1 MSNTSVPHWRFSSEK
16 ARQELRDDPLY
27 LLAGAEEV
35 KSNTVRQV
43 FRSGAYY
50 IKLDRRKGKSFRGE
64 FNAAKL
70 CTAEKIPVVEHLAY
84 GRSSEGSWLVTRA
97 AENCVEAAA
106 LFKERQSSELYS
118 AVAAFLKEIFSSRVY
133 HPDLHLGNV
142 LLDPDSGRSL
152 LVDLHGV
159 RKRNFFDH
167 FRVYMMHRCIM
178 EFRNTLSDDEM
189 LSLIEK
195 CGIKR
200 PEWFFRKALA
210 REAVFLQNVTPRR
223 RRQILNGYFKYTR
236 IEGDGKL
243 VDVDAEESALNSSV
257 PIETPDAEELFLF
270 HFFLTQ
276 AKIPHRRILAC
287 EPGKNIIFMESE
299 LPEKYRSAA
308 GNGELCRRLKYNSIT
323 SCEEDFKSGYLD
335 DVAGVFRSNR

>member
-1 MSNTSVPHWRFSSEK
+1 MSNTSVPYWRFSSEK

-50 IKLDRRKGKSFRGE
+50 IKLDRRKGKSFSGE

-106 LFKERQSSELYS
+106 LFKERQSPELYS
-118 AVAAFLKEIFSSRVY
+118 AVAAFLKKIFASGVY

-142 LLDPDSGRSL
+142 LLDPDSCRVL

-159 RKRNFFDH
+159 RKKNFLDCFK
-167 FRVYMMHRCIM
+167 VYMMRRCIM
-178 EFRNTLSDDEM
+178 EFRNTLADGEM
-189 LSLIEK
+189 FDLIEK

-210 REAVFLQNVTPRR
+210 REAVFLRNVTPKR

-236 IEGDGKL
+236 IAGDGKL
-243 VDVDAEESALNSSV
+243 VDIDAEESALLNSEV
-257 PIETPDAEELFLF
+257 IETPDAEELFLF

-276 AKIPHRRILAC
+276 AKIPHRRILAFD
-287 EPGKNIIFMESE
+287 PGKNTILMESE

-308 GNGELCRRLKYNSIT
+308 GASELCRRLKYNGVVS
-323 SCEEDFKSGYLD
+323 SEEDFKAGCLHN
-335 DVAGVFRSNR
+335 VAGVFRNSR